1 MQINITHTITLA
13 PEVLSLLHAFL
24 GKSQQDTPV
33 ATGTAPS
40 AKAQAQ
46 AVAKVEPKAA
56 PEPVQEQ
63 APEAAPAKTE
73 SKAADTATKATA
85 VTLEQ
90 VRDVVQR
97 KALAGK
103 REDVKAILTAFGAP
117 NVTSLD
123 KAVYSEFLD
132 QVNAL

>member
-24 GKSQQDTPV
+24 GKSQATP
-33 ATGTAPS
+33 AAAGSAPS

-46 AVAKVEPKAA
+46 AVAKVETKAA

-63 APEAAPAKTE
+63 APEAAPAKAQAQ
-73 SKAADTATKATA
+73 AADTATKATV

-123 KAVYSEFLD
+123 KAVYGEFLD